1 LNESE
6 FALNPSSLEAGRDT
20 GRDRNFV
27 RPSSAGGIRIRTMT
41 TPLIQGIHHITAIA
55 GDPQRTL
62 DFYTA
67 VLGMR
72 LVKLTVNFDDPG
84 TYHFYFGNENG
95 TPGSILT
102 FFPWPDAPR
111 GVVGSRHVTAVTF
124 AVPTESLAYWRSRLS
139 THGVSV
145 SDTSERFG
153 ETVLALNDPDGL
165 PLELVASPQ
174 ADPASAW
181 KDAPVDREHAICGFH
196 SATLSEEGYEQTARL
211 LTDTMGFS
219 LVGNEGDRFRYQ
231 ASSGG
236 AAATVDVLCKP
247 AGRAGRLGTG
257 TVHHIAWRTPDEAQ
271 QLQWRSELVRLG
283 YNVTPVIDRNYF
295 HSIYYREPGGVLFE
309 IATDPPGFAIDE
321 PQEHLG
327 ERLML
332 PREYES
338 QRPTL
343 ERVLPSLILPTARSK
358 AVR

>member
-1 LNESE
+1 
-6 FALNPSSLEAGRDT
+6 
-20 GRDRNFV
+20 
-27 RPSSAGGIRIRTMT
+27 MT
-41 TPLIQGIHHITAIA
+41 TPLIPGIHHITAIA
-55 GDPQRTL
+55 SDPQRNL
-62 DFYTA
+62 DFYTT
-67 VLGMR
+67 VLGLR

-84 TYHFYFGNENG
+84 TYHFYFGNEKG

-102 FFPWPDAPR
+102 FFPWPGATR
-111 GVVGSRHVTAVTF
+111 GVIGSRHVTAITF
-124 AVPTESLAYWRSRLS
+124 AIPTGSLAFWRSRLS
-139 THGVSV
+139 AHGVSV
-145 SDTSERFG
+145 NDVGERFS
-153 ETVLALNDPDGL
+153 ETVLAIDDPDGL
-165 PLELVASPQ
+165 PLELVASLQ

-236 AAATVDVLCKP
+236 AAATVDLLCRP
-247 AGRAGRLGTG
+247 AGRVGRLGTG
-257 TVHHIAWRTPDEAQ
+257 TVHHIAWRTPDDAQ

-327 ERLML
+327 EHLML
-332 PREYES
+332 PRQYES

-343 ERVLPSLILPTARSK
+343 ERILPTVKLPTVRSK
-358 AVR
+358 VVR